1 MGVWVILWTMN
12 AVLDDLATP
21 RTPQQDRSR
30 ERFEKVV
37 AEADKLLA
45 ESGLSGFSIPT
56 LAERLGFTRR
66 SIYMFFPT
74 PYAVLN
80 ELTRRYIDRMQSEI
94 LEITP
99 ALGDKS
105 VEELLVKVVFAS
117 ADFHNR
123 NPVGRL
129 LILGGAVTDRSF
141 KAQELF
147 VHHLG
152 RIARQLME
160 ARGLKVPAAPP
171 DIPAIAVEIGTSSF
185 RLSHALHGEIIE
197 EYKVEAAYS
206 MLLYLAEFADYQV
219 TRQRVRELAE

>member
-1 MGVWVILWTMN
+1 MN
-12 AVLDDLATP
+12 APIDDLAVA
-21 RTPQQDRSR
+21 RIPQQDRSR

-45 ESGLSGFSIPT
+45 DSGLGGFSIPV

-80 ELTRRYIDRMQSEI
+80 ELTRRYIEKMQAEI
-94 LEITP
+94 VEIIP
-99 ALGDKS
+99 ALTTAP
-105 VEELLVKVVFAS
+105 VEQLLTKVVFAS

-141 KAQELF
+141 RAQEMF
-147 VHHLG
+147 VHQLG
-152 RIARQLME
+152 MVARQLIE
-160 ARGLKVPAAPP
+160 ARGIKLPPSPP
-171 DIPAIAVEIGTSSF
+171 DIPTVAVEIGTSSF
-185 RLSHALHGEIIE
+185 RLSHAMHGEILE

-206 MLLYLAEFADYQV
+206 MLLYMAEFTAYEAPITRDY
-219 TRQRVRELAE
+219 VRNLSS

>member
-1 MGVWVILWTMN
+1 MN
-12 AVLDDLATP
+12 APMDDLAVA

-30 ERFEKVV
+30 ERFEKVLT
-37 AEADKLLA
+37 EADKLLSEA
-45 ESGLSGFSIPT
+45 GLSGFSIPT

-80 ELTRRYIDRMQSEI
+80 ELTKRYIEKMQAEI
-94 LEITP
+94 VQLAPTLVNLP
-99 ALGDKS
+99 AEQNLTR
-105 VEELLVKVVFAS
+105 VVFAA

-141 KAQELF
+141 RAQEMF
-147 VHHLG
+147 VHQLG
-152 RIARQLME
+152 NVARQLME
-160 ARGLKVPAAPP
+160 GRGISVPAGPP
-171 DIPAIAVEIGTSSF
+171 DIPTVAVEIGTSSF
-185 RLSHALHGEIIE
+185 RLSHAMHGEILE

-206 MLLYLAEFADYQV
+206 MMLYLAEFAETQEPITRDYV
-219 TRQRVRELAE
+219 RQLAK

>member
-1 MGVWVILWTMN
+1 MN
-12 AVLDDLATP
+12 ATIDDLAIP
-21 RTPQQDRSR
+21 RVPQQDRSR

-37 AEADKLLA
+37 AEADKLLS
-45 ESGLSGFSIPT
+45 ESGLGGFSIPT

-80 ELTRRYIDRMQSEI
+80 ELTRRYIEKMQHEI
-94 LEITP
+94 LQLTP
-99 ALGDKS
+99 ALANAS
-105 VEELLVKVVFAS
+105 IEEMVTKVVFAS

-141 KAQELF
+141 RAQEMF
-147 VHHLG
+147 IHHLG
-152 RIARQLME
+152 RIARQLLEM
-160 ARGLKVPAAPP
+160 RSIKLPASPP
-171 DIPAIAVEIGTSSF
+171 DIAALAVEIGTSSF
-185 RLSHALHGEIIE
+185 RLSHAMHNEIIE

-206 MLLYLAEFADYQV
+206 MLLYMAEFAAYQAPV
-219 TRQRVRELAE
+219 TRDLVRKLSI

>member
-1 MGVWVILWTMN
+1 MN
-12 AVLDDLATP
+12 AVIDDLAVP

-45 ESGLSGFSIPT
+45 ESGLSGFSIPV

-80 ELTRRYIDRMQSEI
+80 ELTRRYIESMQQDIMEMLSKI
-94 LEITP
+94 
-99 ALGDKS
+99 GDKP
-105 VEELLVKVVFAS
+105 VEEMLVKTVFEA

-129 LILGGAVTDRSF
+129 LILGGSVTDRSF
-141 KAQELF
+141 KAQEMF
-147 VHHLG
+147 VHQLG
-152 RIARQLME
+152 GLARQLMI
-160 ARGLKVPAAPP
+160 ARGIDVPAGPP
-171 DIPAIAVEIGTSSF
+171 DIPTVAVELGTSCF
-185 RLSHALHGEIIE
+185 RLSHASHGEILE
-197 EYKVEAAYS
+197 EYKVEAAYT
-206 MLLYLAEFADYQV
+206 MLLYLAEFEAYEAPVSREQV
-219 TRQRVRELAE
+219 IKLSK